1 MNEDSLARNSRG
13 DWSASADCPS
23 CSVVICTRDRP
34 HYLERCLSALAS
46 LEYPR
51 FEVLVVDNAPSDGRA
66 RETAARWDVR
76 YTVEPAPGLSRARN
90 RGLSQSKGDIV
101 AYLDD
106 DAIAESGWLARLV
119 EEFSDP
125 LVMAVAGRIVPLA
138 LQAGDEQ
145 IWSSIIDRGVS
156 RQIFDRETPGW
167 FAAANFGGIGIGANM
182 AVRTRAI
189 EFWSG
194 FDSCLGRGAR
204 VPGGEEN
211 YAFFELIAAGYRV
224 VYAPA
229 AVVAHHTPQNF
240 SELREQH
247 LRMLRDSGAYLAFL
261 LLRLPDYRGAILKLL
276 LAGLVGKRALQDSP
290 AARPK
295 LRIVPRWRE
304 WCAGLR
310 GFTLY
315 TRSRLTPAL
324 PWRSIGRAT
333 RPGSVN

>member
-1 MNEDSLARNSRG
+1 
-13 DWSASADCPS
+13 
-23 CSVVICTRDRP
+23 
-34 HYLERCLSALAS
+34 
-46 LEYPR
+46 
-51 FEVLVVDNAPSDGRA
+51 VVDNAPSDGRT
-66 RETAARWDVR
+66 REVADRRKVR
-76 YTVEPAPGLSRARN
+76 YLVEPAPGLSRARN
-90 RGLSQSKGDIV
+90 RGARESTGAIV

-106 DAIAESGWLARLV
+106 DAIAEPGWLASLAA
-119 EEFSDP
+119 EFSDP
-125 LVMAVAGRIVPLA
+125 RVMAAAGRIIPL
-138 LQAGDEQ
+138 GVHSDEARLCAAAM
-145 IWSSIIDRGVS
+145 DRGTVRLS
-156 RQIFDRETPGW
+156 FDRETPGW

-194 FDSCLGRGAR
+194 FDSRLGRGAR

-247 LRMLRDSGAYLAFL
+247 LRMLRDSGTYLAFL
-261 LLRLPDYRGAILKLL
+261 LLRRPDYRGAILKLL
-276 LAGLVGKRALQDSP
+276 LSGLVGKRAIQDSP

-295 LRIVPRWRE
+295 LRIVPRWRV
-304 WCAGLR
+304 ALAVSR

-324 PWRSIGRAT
+324 P
-333 RPGSVN
+333 